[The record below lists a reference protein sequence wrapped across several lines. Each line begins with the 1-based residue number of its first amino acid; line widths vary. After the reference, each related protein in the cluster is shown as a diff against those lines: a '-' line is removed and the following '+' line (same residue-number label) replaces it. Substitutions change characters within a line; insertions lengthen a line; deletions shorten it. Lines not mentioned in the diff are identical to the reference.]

1 MVLAIGPYT
10 ARMVQGL
17 LRAPRAGDAALVA
30 ALAATGVLN
39 VLAVDG
45 GAATAPGAAPLGA
58 PALAVLAVVLP
69 LPLWW
74 RRRRPLVV
82 LGATL
87 ALLAVTGSLAPAGS
101 LDLLLA
107 GHLVA
112 AVWAAGAW
120 SPHRR
125 RMVAAVAALGLLWFL
140 GGLSEGRDP
149 LAAGALAAGMVG
161 LPAVAGGAG
170 RTRRLY
176 LEAVEE
182 RLAVAERERD
192 ERARQA
198 IAAER
203 ARLARELHDV
213 VAHHVSL
220 IGVQAGAARVSL
232 DRHPDGARRA
242 LAGIEESSRQ
252 AVTELHQL
260 LDVLRPLH
268 PPTDGRPDGMAK
280 PDGTAKPDSTAK
292 PDGTAK
298 PSGIPIGTAPDAEG
312 PTPIPPPA
320 PGLERLPALVE
331 QWCRAGMAVR
341 GGGDLAAVCAAVGP
355 TGPISPALSTTC
367 YRIVEEALTNAA
379 RHGAAGT
386 VWVTV
391 ALEPTGLRLE
401 VRNPLGAGPPTAA
414 GVGAGRGLV
423 GMAERAAPFDGRVT
437 TGPREGGFVVEAC
450 FPLDAL
456 AAGSRR

>member
-1 MVLAIGPYT
+1 M
-10 ARMVQGL
+10 
-17 LRAPRAGDAALVA
+17 
-30 ALAATGVLN
+30 
-39 VLAVDG
+39 
-45 GAATAPGAAPLGA
+45 
-58 PALAVLAVVLP
+58 
-69 LPLWW
+69 
-74 RRRRPLVV
+74 
-82 LGATL
+82 
-87 ALLAVTGSLAPAGS
+87 
-101 LDLLLA
+101 
-107 GHLVA
+107 
-112 AVWAAGAW
+112 
-120 SPHRR
+120 
-125 RMVAAVAALGLLWFL
+125 AALGLLWFL

-437 TGPREGGFVVEAC
+437 TGPHEGGFVVEAC